1 MLSGLY
7 SERLNARGVNEPK
20 RGKGRERDCLEDHQG
35 RSSARGPGGRGRKG
49 GQLSANRLDGI
60 QRLALCRVRWKLWV
74 RSLRGGE

>member
-20 RGKGRERDCLEDHQG
+20 RGGRERDCLEDHLG

-49 GQLSANRLDGI
+49 GKELSANRIDGI
-60 QRLALCRVRWKLWV
+60 QQLALCGVKWKLWV
-74 RSLRGGE
+74 CSPRDGE